1 MKKLIHIIVIISII
15 NIKIYIFLPIC
26 VEGENYCSKC
36 NPVTKSCVRCSPSIF
51 IPNEKGECIGA
62 KKCIPGL
69 NNCYECTERGDL
81 CRSCEDNYFPD
92 ENGGCSYT
100 PSCEISYRGNCLKCK
115 ENFILLG
122 ESIKT
127 CKSLM
132 SEDLKHC
139 ETFDKSTGI
148 CQKCQQNFFLSSG
161 DKHCISVENCFESS
175 FDTCKKCDYSY
186 YLNKKENKC
195 KFQRDENLY
204 FCAESLD
211 GISCDKCED
220 ESFFDEEGRCYGT
233 RYCLK
238 GALFNKCE
246 QCQEGY
252 YLSEYSHTC
261 TTEKNCLEGD
271 RYLGICTR
279 CKDNYFIDF
288 NDGHC
293 KSNQEDND
301 YKYCSKADKG
311 HCFYCSFGYELG
323 EDLKCASTRHCAES
337 KLGKC
342 LLCKDGFYL
351 GKDNKCTTV
360 EGCAYSNFFEEC
372 VECNGNYY
380 YDRTDRS
387 CKIEEG
393 NFTNCNA
400 TYNGEYCDLCKN
412 GFYLN
417 KKDNICYSNKE
428 RGKYY
433 KCSVANYYF
442 DYSCSS
448 CEEGYYYGY
457 KYHLCNKI
465 EGCEKSNDEDENK
478 CVECD
483 DFHCLDLKTGICEK
497 NDEIEN
503 KEKIFYFGCN
513 ITNEEGTKC
522 EICNTGL
529 NLDENGNCVN
539 LEKCK
544 EFNEDKT
551 CKMCL
556 NNEDESHCLNKIF
569 GCIEIYD
576 KYCLECNDIL
586 NLNKCTKC
594 AEGYEISEYG
604 LCTEIEEE
612 KAF

>member
-51 IPNEKGECIGA
+51 IPNENGECIGA

-69 NNCYECTERGDL
+69 NNCYECTEGGDL

-148 CQKCQQNFFLSSG
+148 CQKCQQNFFLTSG
-161 DKHCISVENCFESS
+161 DKRCISVENCFESS

-233 RYCLK
+233 RHCLK

-337 KLGKC
+337 KLGK
-342 LLCKDGFYL
+342 
-351 GKDNKCTTV
+351 
-360 EGCAYSNFFEEC
+360 
-372 VECNGNYY
+372 
-380 YDRTDRS
+380 
-387 CKIEEG
+387 
-393 NFTNCNA
+393 
-400 TYNGEYCDLCKN
+400 
-412 GFYLN
+412 
-417 KKDNICYSNKE
+417 
-428 RGKYY
+428 
-433 KCSVANYYF
+433 
-442 DYSCSS
+442 
-448 CEEGYYYGY
+448 
-457 KYHLCNKI
+457 
-465 EGCEKSNDEDENK
+465 
-478 CVECD
+478 
-483 DFHCLDLKTGICEK
+483 
-497 NDEIEN
+497 
-503 KEKIFYFGCN
+503 
-513 ITNEEGTKC
+513 
-522 EICNTGL
+522 
-529 NLDENGNCVN
+529 
-539 LEKCK
+539 
-544 EFNEDKT
+544 
-551 CKMCL
+551 
-556 NNEDESHCLNKIF
+556 
-569 GCIEIYD
+569 
-576 KYCLECNDIL
+576 
-586 NLNKCTKC
+586 
-594 AEGYEISEYG
+594 
-604 LCTEIEEE
+604 
-612 KAF
+612 